1 MQPSPTAHPGGRL
14 LTAFFLT
21 LLLAADTTGQ
31 SSSGSAGYYPGEDH
45 QLRRIKFR
53 DTQIVDA
60 IRLISE
66 ISGLNVASTSEA
78 GEKRVTLL
86 LQNVEAG
93 QAVET
98 LCKVSGLWYR
108 RDDAT
113 RTFRVMSTTQFQ
125 DDLVVYR
132 QSETNV
138 FTLQHPNAVTVAMA
152 ISDLYGER
160 VELSLGISNDELD
173 QMDGAANNTF
183 GGGAGAQARYSR
195 QGVGR
200 AGAFARGVGY
210 SGLGGYGGA
219 SGGYGGAAS
228 YARGGGSGYGL
239 GRAEQAA
246 EDVLDE
252 ELSPDQLAL
261 LQQRIEGGEDAT
273 VSDLRGI
280 SRLDPTIYVTVN
292 RQHNLIVVRTSDGDA
307 MDEIEHLVL
316 ELDRPTP
323 QVLLEMKILELSL
336 GDTFQSVFDFE
347 VLGGSDTAGPPDLQP
362 ANPLLPGA
370 ATSPKN
376 VLGVGNYPLQANT
389 LVYQFLSD
397 SIRARIQL
405 LAGDDRLDILATP
418 IVLASNNR
426 PARMFVGEERVLTT
440 GVNTDVVTPNIG
452 TTTAYVE
459 PITEV
464 RDVGNTL
471 IVVPKINADRTVT
484 LFISQDSSSVQDN
497 GATIPV
503 VDGNGGVMEFPI
515 DTVNTATLQATVVA
529 KDGMTLA
536 IGGLIRESLV
546 ESIDKTPWLGDIP
559 WLGFLFRREVWE
571 RRRTELVLL
580 IRPRVLFTPT
590 EAEEATEERLK
601 ALSRHPWK
609 TQRDDTYRKD
619 FDEVEKQLEKYKEE
633 KK

>member
-1 MQPSPTAHPGGRL
+1 MKSSPPPRARPSGWL
-14 LTAFFLT
+14 LTALFLT
-21 LLLAADTTGQ
+21 ALAANQTTAQTSRGM
-31 SSSGSAGYYPGEDH
+31 SDLYPGEAH
-45 QLRRIKFR
+45 RLHRIEFR
-53 DTQIVDA
+53 DARVVDA

-66 ISGLNVASTSEA
+66 ISGLNVASTAEA
-78 GEKRVTLL
+78 GEKQVTLL

-113 RTFRVMSTTQFQ
+113 RTFRIMSTSQFQ
-125 DDLVVYR
+125 QDLVVYR
-132 QSETNV
+132 QSETHV
-138 FTLQHPNAVTVAMA
+138 FTLQHPNAVAVAMS
-152 ISDLYGER
+152 IRDLYGER
-160 VELSLGISNDELD
+160 VQLSLGIGNDELD
-173 QMDGAANNTF
+173 QMDGAASSAL
-183 GGGAGAQARYSR
+183 GGGAGAQGGYSR
-195 QGVGR
+195 GGFDYQAGR
-200 AGAFARGVGY
+200 FARSTASYNQGGYRGGSSY
-210 SGLGGYGGA
+210 SGGGMR
-219 SGGYGGAAS
+219 SGN
-228 YARGGGSGYGL
+228 
-239 GRAEQAA
+239 GRRQGDRDSENL
-246 EDVLDE
+246 LDE
-252 ELSPDQLAL
+252 ELTADQLSL
-261 LQQRIEGGEDAT
+261 LQDRSEGGEIAS
-273 VSDLRGI
+273 VSDLAGI
-280 SRLDPTIYVTVN
+280 SRHDPTIYITVN
-292 RQHNLIVVRTSDGDA
+292 RQHNLIVVRTADSDA
-307 MDEIEHLVL
+307 MDEIAHLMV

-336 GDTFQSVFDFE
+336 GDTFHSVFDYE
-347 VLGGSDTAGPPDLQP
+347 ILGGTETAGPPDSQP

-376 VLGVGNYPLQANT
+376 VLGIGNYPLEGGT

-397 SIRARIQL
+397 KIRARIQL
-405 LAGDDRLDILATP
+405 LAGDNRLDILATP

-440 GVNTDVVTPNIG
+440 GVNVDVVTPDNG
-452 TTTAYVE
+452 PTTAFVE

-484 LFISQDSSSVQDN
+484 LFISQDSSSVQSN

-503 VDGNGGVMEFPI
+503 ANAGGGISQFSI

-536 IGGLIRESLV
+536 IGGLIRESLL
-546 ESIDKTPWLGDIP
+546 ESVDKTPLLGDIP
-559 WLGFLFRREVWE
+559 FIGFLFRREVWE

-580 IRPRVLFTPT
+580 IKPRVLFTPT
-590 EAEEATEERLK
+590 EAEEATEQRLE

-609 TQRDDTYRKD
+609 TERDNTYRKD
-619 FDEVEKQLEKYKEE
+619 FDEVEDQLKEYKEE